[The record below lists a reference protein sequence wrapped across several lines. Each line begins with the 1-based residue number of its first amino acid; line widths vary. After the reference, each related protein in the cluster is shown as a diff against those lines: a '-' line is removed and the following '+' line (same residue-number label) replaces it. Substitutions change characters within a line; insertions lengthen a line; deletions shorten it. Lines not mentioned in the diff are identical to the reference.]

1 MMYAIIKNG
10 GKQYRVSEG
19 EVVELEKLKAEVGSK
34 VEFDQVLMLV
44 NGEEIKIGTP
54 LVTPAKVVGEAV
66 KHGRQD
72 KVQVLKFRRRKHHM
86 KRIGHRQHYT
96 AVKITKIEG

>member
-1 MMYAIIKNG
+1 MKYAVINNG

-19 EVVELEKLKAEVGSK
+19 ETIEFEKLGLEVGQQ

-44 NGEEIKIGTP
+44 NGDEITIGTP
-54 LVTPAKVVGEAV
+54 FIAKAKVVGEAL

-72 KVQVLKFRRRKHHM
+72 KINVLKFRRRKHHL
-86 KRIGHRQHYT
+86 KQIGHRQHYT
-96 AVKITKIEG
+96 AVKITKIES